1 MQILVMII
9 QFVLGLSIIVGI
21 HELGHL
27 LFAKLFGMRVESYTI
42 GFPPRIF
49 YFKWG
54 ETEYG
59 IGALPLGGSVKI
71 AGMID
76 ESLDTE
82 HLKQEP
88 QSWEFR
94 AKPAWQRLLVML
106 GGIMLNTISGF
117 LIYICIT
124 LMLGDT
130 YLSKEEVNRHGILP
144 NATGMMLGFQEGDK
158 IVNINGK
165 DFANFAE
172 VISPR
177 TLLKTDGYYTVER
190 NGQEV
195 RINIPGN
202 LLEKLAEGK
211 TSIDFVVPRTPFEVK
226 GIQPHGGA
234 QKAGLRP
241 GDQIVAINGQP
252 TLYFNQLQS
261 SLLAHAGQQVEI
273 TYLRGGKFQRA
284 MAPIDA
290 AGKLGFCSK
299 PLLKYE
305 KKKYNL
311 GQAIVIGSTRAI
323 EVVKTNLIALSK
335 IITGKVSASKSLS
348 GPIGIAQ
355 IFGTHFDWLHFW
367 SIVGFL
373 SIIIAFTN
381 LLPIP
386 ALDGGHALFLSYEL
400 ITGRKVPDKVLENV
414 QKIGLG
420 ILLLLIGYG
429 FFNDLRKLFW

>member
-1 MQILVMII
+1 MQILIMII

-21 HELGHL
+21 HELGHM

-49 YFKWG
+49 RFKWG

-76 ESLDTE
+76 ESLDTK
-82 HLKQEP
+82 HLKQAP
-88 QSWEFR
+88 QPWEFR

-106 GGIMLNTISGF
+106 GGIIFNTVSGL

-130 YLSKEEVNRHGILP
+130 YLSKEEVNKHGILP
-144 NATGMMLGFQEGDK
+144 NPTGIMLGFQEGDK

-165 DFANFAE
+165 DFINFAE

-177 TLLKTDGYYTVER
+177 TLLKTNGYYTVER

-195 RINIPGN
+195 RINIPSN
-202 LLEKLAEGK
+202 LLEKLAEK
-211 TSIDFVVPRTPFEVK
+211 KASIEFIVPRTPFEVK
-226 GIQPHGGA
+226 GIQPHSGA

-241 GDQIVAINGQP
+241 GDQIMAINGQP
-252 TLYFNQLQS
+252 TPYFNQLQAV
-261 SLLAHAGQQVEI
+261 LLANANQQVEI
-273 TYLRGGKFQRA
+273 AYLRGGKLQKTI
-284 MAPIDA
+284 APINA
-290 AGKLGFCSK
+290 AGKLGFCSR
-299 PLLKYE
+299 PLLRYE
-305 KKKYNL
+305 KRKYNL
-311 GQAIVIGSTRAI
+311 GQAIVIGSARAI
-323 EVVKTNLIALSK
+323 EVVKTNIIALGK

-355 IFGTHFDWLHFW
+355 IFGTHFDWVHFW

-373 SIIIAFTN
+373 SIILAFTN

-386 ALDGGHALFLSYEL
+386 ALDGGHAIFLSYEL

-414 QKIGLG
+414 QKVGLV

>member
-21 HELGHL
+21 HELGHM

-42 GFPPRIF
+42 GFPPKIF
-49 YFKWG
+49 RFKWG

-76 ESLDTE
+76 ESLDTN
-82 HLKQEP
+82 HLSQAP
-88 QSWEFR
+88 QPWEFR
-94 AKPAWQRLLVML
+94 SKPAWQRLLVML
-106 GGIMLNTISGF
+106 GGIIFNTVSGL

-124 LMLGDT
+124 LALGDT
-130 YLSKEEVNRHGILP
+130 YLSKEEVNKHGILP
-144 NATGMMLGFQEGDK
+144 NSIGIMLGFQEGDK
-158 IVNINGK
+158 IININGK
-165 DFANFAE
+165 DFTNFAE

-177 TLLKTDGYYTVER
+177 TLLTTNGYYTVER
-190 NGQEV
+190 NGQQI
-195 RINIPGN
+195 RINIPSN
-202 LLEKLAEGK
+202 LLEKLSEEKGAIEF
-211 TSIDFVVPRTPFEVK
+211 IVPRAPFEVK
-226 GIQPHGGA
+226 GIQAHSGA

-252 TLYFNQLQS
+252 TPYFNQLQTV
-261 SLLAHAGQQVEI
+261 LLANASQQVEI
-273 TYLRGGKFQRA
+273 TYLRDGRLIQA
-284 MAPIDA
+284 IAPINA
-290 AGKLGFCSK
+290 AGKLGFCSG

-305 KKKYNL
+305 KRNYSL

-323 EVVKTNLIALSK
+323 EVVRTNVIALGK

-355 IFGTHFDWLHFW
+355 IFGKQFDWVHFW
-367 SIVGFL
+367 NIVGFL
-373 SIIIAFTN
+373 SIILAFTN

-386 ALDGGHALFLSYEL
+386 ALDGGHAVFLSYEL

-414 QKIGLG
+414 QKVGLV